1 MQNITTADDLKAAIQ
16 FLEIEQ
22 SAKLQILKE
31 QVMVTYESMR
41 PANLIKRAISD
52 ITSSPDLLDNLFGSA
67 IGLTTGF
74 ISKKI
79 LVGGTGNLIRKLLG
93 TLLQFAVTNIVSRHP
108 DAIKTFGQF
117 IIQTISRRK
126 EKNSE

>member
-1 MQNITTADDLKAAIQ
+1 MQNITTAEELKVAIQ

-22 SAKLQILKE
+22 SEKLQILKE
-31 QVMVTYESMR
+31 QIMVTYDSLK
-41 PANLIKRAISD
+41 PANLIKRAVND
-52 ITSSPDLLDNLFGSA
+52 ITSSPDLLENLFGSA

-79 LVGGTGNLIRKLLG
+79 LVGGTGNLIRKLFG
-93 TLLQFAVTNIVSRHP
+93 TLLQFAVTNIVIRHP